1 MQARIQ
7 PRSAQYL
14 RHAGKGILT
23 EKDNQSFD
31 RINADYELINTL
43 SQEKV
48 QMAKK
53 LHNLLV
59 KHANRLQVELGK
71 ITNPG
76 ELPARAI
83 YPTATAAAVTY
94 SATPGGATTAGTS
107 SIQPEPL
114 AYSGSSRTPI
124 TNVIQAL
131 KADANTNSPSAATPA
146 PSAPV
151 PIVLE
156 PASHSVSAAP
166 SPSSAPASKRQ
177 SVYFVI
183 HRSN

>member
-1 MQARIQ
+1 
-7 PRSAQYL
+7 L

-76 ELPARAI
+76 EAPTRAI
-83 YPTATAAAVTY
+83 YPAVTATAIPYNAN
-94 SATPGGATTAGTS
+94 PGGAATTGTG
-107 SIQPEPL
+107 SIQPDPL
-114 AYSGSSRTPI
+114 VYGGLSRTPI

-151 PIVLE
+151 PMVVE

-177 SVYFVI
+177 FVSFVI
-183 HRSN
+183 QSSH

>member
-1 MQARIQ
+1 
-7 PRSAQYL
+7 
-14 RHAGKGILT
+14 
-23 EKDNQSFD
+23 
-31 RINADYELINTL
+31 
-43 SQEKV
+43 
-48 QMAKK
+48 MAKK

-76 ELPARAI
+76 ESSARVI
-83 YPTATAAAVTY
+83 YPTATVAPVTY
-94 SATPGGATTAGTS
+94 SATPGGAATAGTG
-107 SIQPEPL
+107 SIQPDPL
-114 AYSGSSRTPI
+114 SSRTPI

-131 KADANTNSPSAATPA
+131 KADANISSPSAATPA

-177 SVYFVI
+177 YLSFVI
-183 HRSN
+183 QSSD

>member
-1 MQARIQ
+1 
-7 PRSAQYL
+7 L

-76 ELPARAI
+76 EASTRAI
-83 YPTATAAAVTY
+83 YPAVTATAITY
-94 SATPGGATTAGTS
+94 NATPGGAATTGTG
-107 SIQPEPL
+107 SIQPDPL
-114 AYSGSSRTPI
+114 AYGGSSRTPI

-131 KADANTNSPSAATPA
+131 KADANISSPSAATPA

-151 PIVLE
+151 PMVLE
-156 PASHSVSAAP
+156 PTSHSVSAAP

-177 SVYFVI
+177 SISFLI
-183 HRSN
+183 QSSN

>member
-1 MQARIQ
+1 LQARIQ

-23 EKDNQSFD
+23 EKDHQSFD

-76 ELPARAI
+76 EPPARAI
-83 YPTATAAAVTY
+83 YPTSTAAAITY

-107 SIQPEPL
+107 SIQPDPL

-124 TNVIQAL
+124 ANVIQAL
-131 KADANTNSPSAATPA
+131 KADANTSSPSAATPA

-177 SVYFVI
+177 SVSFVI